1 MSLPHLHKDECE
13 RSCGGTS
20 NTLTITYQYA
30 NMFGKFAKNIGRT
43 LQSPMPH
50 SHPHRAASIL
60 NRSLAAL
67 SCSNLLE
74 GKGVRVRASQSA
86 MQVVAMESQEHHNEP
101 KFKSLA
107 SWKTWWSDG
116 HVSLAIAEALVKRV
130 ETMNLVGGSLLQ
142 LSNCKKIQ
150 EHDLQAKINAQVAE
164 AVLEAYP
171 ADKEPSGYLLGDA
184 ILRCDSVWG
193 HVMCGK
199 PSANPLEEKDR
210 RSRALKE
217 GSKVRLLL
225 SYMRHRASRSERG
238 RTPEVTYLKELCM
251 ANQSSEKRGR
261 KKSSPL
267 SSPTGSTVSGPPS
280 TSPQALSDI
289 HPSDRYPFFTYILN
303 GFRNSRKTKRLVL
316 LGWHSNLS
324 ARMRQPR
331 QVVSFTEDE
340 EEEDIYV
347 KTLRLLGFPSAKLSH
362 RVK

>member
-1 MSLPHLHKDECE
+1 
-13 RSCGGTS
+13 
-20 NTLTITYQYA
+20 
-30 NMFGKFAKNIGRT
+30 
-43 LQSPMPH
+43 
-50 SHPHRAASIL
+50 
-60 NRSLAAL
+60 
-67 SCSNLLE
+67 
-74 GKGVRVRASQSA
+74 
-86 MQVVAMESQEHHNEP
+86 MQAVAMESQEHHNEP

-238 RTPEVTYLKELCM
+238 RTPEATYLKELCM

-289 HPSDRYPFFTYILN
+289 HPSDILN
-303 GFRNSRKTKRLVL
+303 GFRNFRKTKRLVL

-324 ARMRQPR
+324 AHMRQPR
-331 QVVSFTEDE
+331 QVVSLIEDE

-347 KTLRLLGFPSAKLSH
+347 KTLRLLWFPSAKLSH